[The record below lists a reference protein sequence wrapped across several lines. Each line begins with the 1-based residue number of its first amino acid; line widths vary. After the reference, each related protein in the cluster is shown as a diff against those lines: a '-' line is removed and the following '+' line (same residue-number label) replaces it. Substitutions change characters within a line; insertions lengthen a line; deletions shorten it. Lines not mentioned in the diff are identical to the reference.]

1 MILNVFIIKFIP
13 YTEIDWETYMKHI
26 SIYKKGIYNYTKL
39 EGPTGPCVYPAG
51 FVYIYSTMYSITN
64 KGKNLKMAQYI
75 FSMIYIFNLM
85 LVLNIYRK
93 SKRVPIY
100 FLILISI
107 TSYRVHSIYVLRMF
121 NDTLSILLLHIG
133 LNFLLYQRYTLSSI
147 FLSLAL
153 SVKMNI
159 LLYFPAYGIILVL
172 SKGIEYGILQAF
184 LMLFIQVILGLSF
197 LLESAPAYLNRA
209 FQLGRQFDYK
219 WTVNWRFV
227 SPVLF
232 SSRGFHV
239 ALLALHLTFLT
250 YFICGVWIR
259 KCNLSIWS
267 MLYRRVS
274 SIKMDANDIMS
285 CMFISNFLG
294 VMFARSLH
302 YQFYVW
308 YYYSI
313 PFLLWTAY
321 PPGHPFYKL
330 FGRTNFKLLIW
341 GLIEYCWNVYPSTV
355 VSSLTL
361 NACHCVILIGL
372 LYPLLNLK
380 KEKTK
385 IAKLN

>member
-93 SKRVPIY
+93 SKR
-100 FLILISI
+100 
-107 TSYRVHSIYVLRMF
+107 
-121 NDTLSILLLHIG
+121 
-133 LNFLLYQRYTLSSI
+133 
-147 FLSLAL
+147 
-153 SVKMNI
+153 
-159 LLYFPAYGIILVL
+159 
-172 SKGIEYGILQAF
+172 
-184 LMLFIQVILGLSF
+184 VILGLSF